1 MSFDTGMD
9 GAARWNAV
17 DEYLESHYTSGDP
30 DQARVLAAQGA
41 ADLPDI
47 AVSAMHARLLGILA
61 RSIGAQTVVEFGT
74 LGGYST
80 LHLARAVPANG
91 RVITHERDERAAA
104 VARASLDAAG
114 VGHKVTIRIGTALD
128 MLPALADDAPVD
140 FTFIDADKPNNTNY
154 YEAAVAISRR
164 GALIVIDNVVR
175 DGDIAD
181 AGNDDPKVSG
191 SRAVVEHVA
200 NDRRVEATVI
210 QTVGRKGY
218 DGMLVATVL

>member
-17 DEYLESHYTSGDP
+17 DEYLEDLYTSGDA
-30 DQARVLAAQGA
+30 DQARVLAAQLS

-80 LHLARAVPANG
+80 LHLARSVPPNG
-91 RVITHERDERAAA
+91 RVITHERDPRHAD
-104 VARASLDAAG
+104 VARASLDAMG
-114 VGHKVTIRIGTALD
+114 VGHKVTIRIGTALE
-128 MLPALADDAPVD
+128 MLPALAEDAPVD

-181 AGNDDPKVSG
+181 AGNDDPKVAG

-200 NDRRVEATVI
+200 KDPRVEATVI

>member
-1 MSFDTGMD
+1 MNTDAPKD
-9 GAARWNAV
+9 GAARWTAV
-17 DEYLESHYTSGDP
+17 DEYLESLYAGADVA
-30 DQARVLAAQGA
+30 QARVLDAQRG

-47 AVSAMHARLLGILA
+47 AVSAMHARLLAILA

-80 LHLARAVPANG
+80 LHLARAVPADG
-91 RVITHERDERAAA
+91 RVITHERDERHAA

-114 VGHKVTIRIGTALD
+114 VGHKVTIRVGVALD
-128 MLPALADDAPVD
+128 LLPVLADDAPVD

-154 YEAAVAISRR
+154 YEAAVAISRP

-181 AGNDDPKVSG
+181 AGNDDPKVLG
-191 SRAVVEHVA
+191 SRAVVERVSR
-200 NDRRVEATVI
+200 DQRVEATVV

>member
-1 MSFDTGMD
+1 MTFDAAMD
-9 GAARWNAV
+9 GAARWTAV
-17 DEYLESHYTSGDP
+17 DEYLENLYVGGDSA
-30 DQARVLAAQGA
+30 QARVLAAQRG

-47 AVSAMHARLLGILA
+47 AVSAMHARLLGVLA
-61 RSIGAQTVVEFGT
+61 RSIGARTVVEFGT

-80 LHLARAVPANG
+80 LHLARSVPDDG
-91 RVITHERDERAAA
+91 RVITHERDPRHAD

-114 VGHKVTIRIGTALD
+114 VGHKVTIRIGTALE
-128 MLPALADDAPVD
+128 MLPILADDAPVD

-154 YEAAVAISRR
+154 YEAAVAISRC

-175 DGDIAD
+175 AGEIAD
-181 AGNDDPKVSG
+181 AGNDDPKVVG

-200 NDRRVEATVI
+200 RDPRVEATVI

-218 DGMLVATVL
+218 DGMLVATVV

>member
-1 MSFDTGMD
+1 MNIDHAKD
-9 GAARWNAV
+9 GAARWTAV
-17 DEYLESHYTSGDP
+17 DEYLEGLYAGTD
-30 DQARVLAAQGA
+30 DAQARVLAAQRA

-80 LHLARAVPANG
+80 LHLARSVPDDG
-91 RVITHERDERAAA
+91 RVITHERDPRHAD

-114 VGHKVTIRIGTALD
+114 VGHKVTIRIGTALE
-128 MLPALADDAPVD
+128 MLPVLADDAPVD

-175 DGDIAD
+175 DGEIAD
-181 AGNDDPKVSG
+181 AGNDDPKVAG
-191 SRAVVEHVA
+191 SRAVVERVA
-200 NDRRVEATVI
+200 RDSRVEATVI

-218 DGMLVATVL
+218 DGMLIATVR